1 MELEIIFQLF
11 LATFLGALIGLERE
25 YKRKEAGLRTFSL
38 VTLGASLFS
47 IISFQFGI
55 FNSIIISAV
64 ATGIG
69 FLGAGVIF
77 RQPAGV
83 VGLTTAA
90 GLWTTAAI
98 GIAIGARL
106 YFLAF
111 LATFFALLILAGFSI
126 LEEKIFS
133 KKE

>member
-1 MELEIIFQLF
+1 MELETIFQLF

-47 IISFQFGI
+47 IISFQLGI

-90 GLWTTAAI
+90 GLWLSAAI

-126 LEEKIFS
+126 LEEKIF
-133 KKE
+133 KTKE